1 MKLHQ
6 NNELFQDAVLSASQR
21 FGIPEIYVEKDYW
34 VTVVLCEIF
43 HSMIA
48 DQVVFKGGTSLSKCH
63 KLIQRFSE
71 DIDLVVLRNEGEN
84 DNQLKRKIR
93 TISKI
98 VENVVPE
105 IQVEGLTN
113 KKGNIRKTVH
123 QYDRLFKGSFG
134 QVREPLILEA
144 TWLGNFEPFTRE
156 KVSCYAYEVMKQT
169 GQVPMIEEYGLQ
181 PFEVQV
187 LSIERTICE
196 KIMSLVR
203 FSQMDDPYTNL
214 SNKIRHVYDIH
225 LMMNDESIKSFF
237 ESSEFDKMLVKVGK
251 DDLIS
256 YKNDNVWLKDHPCT
270 ALIFKESEKTWN
282 RIKSTYRTIFKE
294 LVIGKLPNEDDLID
308 TLQKI
313 AKRMKLVHWKI

>member
-6 NNELFQDAVLSASQR
+6 NKELFQDTALSASQR

-34 VTVVLCEIF
+34 VTLMLYEIF
-43 HSMIA
+43 HSEIA
-48 DQVVFKGGTSLSKCH
+48 DQIVFKGGTSLSKCH

-84 DNQLKRKIR
+84 VNQLKNKIR

-98 VENVVPE
+98 VENVLPE
-105 IQVEGLTN
+105 IRVEGLTN

-134 QVREPLILEA
+134 QVREQLVLEA
-144 TWLGNFEPFTRE
+144 TWLGNFEPFTHE
-156 KVSCYAYEVMKQT
+156 EVSCYAFEVMKLA
-169 GQVPMIEEYGLQ
+169 GQETLIKEYGLQ

-187 LSIERTICE
+187 LSIERTFCE

-203 FSQMDDPYTNL
+203 FSQMDAPYDSL

-225 LMMNDESIKSFF
+225 LMISAGSIKSFF
-237 ESSEFDKMLVKVGK
+237 ESAEFDKMLVKVGK
-251 DDLIS
+251 DDFIS
-256 YKNDNVWLKDHPCT
+256 YKNNNAWLKNHPCT
-270 ALIFKESEKTWN
+270 ALIFEDPKTTWN
-282 RIKSTYRTIFKE
+282 RIKSTYRTIFKD
-294 LVIGKLPNEDDLID
+294 LVIGKLPNEDALVD
-308 TLQKI
+308 TLKKI
-313 AKRMKLVHWKI
+313 TKRMKHIRWEI